1 MRKKVNI
8 IVIAVLFL
16 AGLSVLLYPFVA
28 NQWNS
33 YRQSRLMSSY
43 EEGVAE
49 KEAAGQIDYEAEWT
63 AAKAYNDN
71 LMPMILPDSF
81 AVAEASD
88 RDEAYMACLNING
101 DEVMGIV
108 EIPKIDVE
116 LPIYH
121 TTDEEVLQIGAG
133 HLEGNSLPVGGEST
147 HAVISAHRGL
157 PSAKLF
163 TDLDQMAEGDVFY
176 LHILDE
182 TLAYEVDQI
191 LPMVDKDDTEA
202 LTEALAIEEGKDY
215 VTLFTCTPYGVNTHR
230 LLVRG
235 VRTEY
240 NGEEERPETPAETVS
255 GLLQDYYMFFLLGG
269 VAVTALAIAGIRALA
284 RKKEKKRG

>member
-1 MRKKVNI
+1 
-8 IVIAVLFL
+8 
-16 AGLSVLLYPFVA
+16 
-28 NQWNS
+28 
-33 YRQSRLMSSY
+33 
-43 EEGVAE
+43 
-49 KEAAGQIDYEAEWT
+49 
-63 AAKAYNDN
+63 
-71 LMPMILPDSF
+71 SF

-88 RDEAYMACLNING
+88 RDEAYMACLKING

-133 HLEGNSLPVGGEST
+133 HLEGSSLPVGGEST

-191 LPMVDKDDTEA
+191 RPMVDKDDTEA

-240 NGEEERPETPAETVS
+240 KGEEERPETPAETVS
-255 GLLQDYYMFFLLGG
+255 GLLQDYYMFFL
-269 VAVTALAIAGIRALA
+269 
-284 RKKEKKRG
+284 

>member
-1 MRKKVNI
+1 MRRRVFT
-8 IVIAVLFL
+8 VLFALLFLVGFGVL
-16 AGLSVLLYPFVA
+16 AYPA
-28 NQWNS
+28 ISNQWNT
-33 YRQSRLMSSY
+33 YRQSRLISKY
-43 EEGVAE
+43 KEVREETGKEDFTREWE
-49 KEAAGQIDYEAEWT
+49 KAR
-63 AAKAYNDN
+63 AYNDSITVNQPMSADVFSAGGQEDEDSEYWNVLN
-71 LMPMILPDSF
+71 L
-81 AVAEASD
+81 
-88 RDEAYMACLNING
+88 NG
-101 DEVMGIV
+101 DGMMGYIS
-108 EIPKIDVE
+108 IPKINVE
-116 LPIYH
+116 LAIYH
-121 TTDEEVLQIGAG
+121 GTSDEVLQTGVG
-133 HLEGNSLPVGGEST
+133 HIEGTKLPVGGEGNHT
-147 HAVISAHRGL
+147 VLTAHRGL

>member
-1 MRKKVNI
+1 
-8 IVIAVLFL
+8 
-16 AGLSVLLYPFVA
+16 
-28 NQWNS
+28 
-33 YRQSRLMSSY
+33 
-43 EEGVAE
+43 
-49 KEAAGQIDYEAEWT
+49 
-63 AAKAYNDN
+63 
-71 LMPMILPDSF
+71 
-81 AVAEASD
+81 
-88 RDEAYMACLNING
+88 
-101 DEVMGIV
+101 MGIV

-133 HLEGNSLPVGGEST
+133 HLEGSSLPVGGEST

-240 NGEEERPETPAETVS
+240 NGEEERPEDPGGDRQRAAA
-255 GLLQDYYMFFLLGG
+255 GLLHVLP
-269 VAVTALAIAGIRALA
+269 AGR
-284 RKKEKKRG
+284 RGRDGPGDRGDPGPGQKEGEKERIDGRGWQSRREQKRRVS

>member
-49 KEAAGQIDYEAEWT
+49 KEAAGQIDYEAEWA

-81 AVAEASD
+81 AVAEALD

-133 HLEGNSLPVGGEST
+133 HLEGSSLPVGGEST

>member
-1 MRKKVNI
+1 
-8 IVIAVLFL
+8 
-16 AGLSVLLYPFVA
+16 
-28 NQWNS
+28 
-33 YRQSRLMSSY
+33 
-43 EEGVAE
+43 
-49 KEAAGQIDYEAEWT
+49 
-63 AAKAYNDN
+63 
-71 LMPMILPDSF
+71 MILPDSF

-133 HLEGNSLPVGGEST
+133 HLEGSSLPVGGEST

-255 GLLQDYYMFFLLGG
+255 GLLQDYYMFFLIGG
-269 VAVTALAIAGIRALA
+269 VAVTVIAIGVIRIVMKKK
-284 RKKEKKRG
+284 KKEKC

>member
-49 KEAAGQIDYEAEWT
+49 KEAAGQIDYEAEWE
-63 AAKAYNDN
+63 KARIYNDN

-88 RDEAYMACLNING
+88 RDEAYMACPNING

-133 HLEGNSLPVGGEST
+133 HLEGSSLPVGGEST

-163 TDLDQMAEGDVFY
+163 TDLDQMAEGDEFY
-176 LHILDE
+176 IHIFDE
-182 TLAYEVDQI
+182 VLAYQVDQI

-269 VAVTALAIAGIRALA
+269 VAVTALVIAGIRVLA

>member
-49 KEAAGQIDYEAEWT
+49 KEAAGQIDYEAEWA

-133 HLEGNSLPVGGEST
+133 HLEGSSLPVGGEST

>member
-1 MRKKVNI
+1 MKKKLNI

-49 KEAAGQIDYEAEWT
+49 KEAAGQIDYEAEWE
-63 AAKAYNDN
+63 KARIYNDN

-88 RDEAYMACLNING
+88 RDEAYMNCLNING
-101 DEVMGIV
+101 DEIMGIV

-133 HLEGNSLPVGGEST
+133 HLEGSSLPVGGEST

>member
-49 KEAAGQIDYEAEWT
+49 KEAAGQIDYEAEWE
-63 AAKAYNDN
+63 KARIYNDN

-108 EIPKIDVE
+108 EIPKINVE
-116 LPIYH
+116 LAIYH
-121 TTDEEVLQIGAG
+121 GTSDEVLQTGVG
-133 HLEGNSLPVGGEST
+133 HIEGTKLPVGGEGNHT
-147 HAVISAHRGL
+147 VLAAHRGL